1 MSQDHM
7 KNDQK
12 RNIYGATLDELAA
25 IAEKHSIPSY
35 AAGQIAGWL
44 YKHHADA
51 WGQMTNLSKQ
61 VRKMLQD
68 FYTLDV
74 ADPVDVIVS
83 SDGTK
88 KYLFNVNG
96 MGNVESAYIPEGE
109 RHTLCVSSQLG
120 CRMGCNFCMTGRMG
134 FHGQLGSGDILNQ
147 IRSIPERDQLTNIV
161 YMGMGEP
168 FDNTDEVLKSLEV
181 LTSDW
186 GFGMSP
192 KRITVSTIGVLPGMK
207 RFLEESRCNLAVSLH
222 SPFEEERRALMP
234 MNKAYPLKE
243 VLDTIRSFPKGK
255 QRRISFEYIVFGGY
269 NHSASHVKE
278 LARVLQGIACRI
290 NLIRFHSIPDSHLK
304 PPSEADLNQFKTLL
318 EAKGFITIIR
328 KSRGQDI
335 NAACGMLANESVKK

>member
-1 MSQDHM
+1 MENNNKS
-7 KNDQK
+7 
-12 RNIYGATLDELAA
+12 NIYGATLDELAA
-25 IAEKHSIPSY
+25 IARKHSIPAY

-44 YKHHADA
+44 YKRHIDD

-61 VRKMLQD
+61 VRIMLQEQ
-68 FYTLDV
+68 YTVDV
-74 ADPVDVIVS
+74 SEPVDVVVS

-88 KYLFNVNG
+88 KYLFNANG
-96 MGNVESAYIPEGE
+96 KGIVEAAYIPESG

-120 CRMGCNFCMTGRMG
+120 CRMGCVFCMTGIMG
-134 FHGQLGSGDILNQ
+134 FHGQLRAGDILNQ
-147 IRSIPERDQLTNIV
+147 VRSIPERDQLTNIV

-181 LTSDW
+181 LTSEW

-192 KRITVSTIGVLPGMK
+192 KRITVSTIGVIPGMK

-222 SPFEEERRALMP
+222 SPFEEERRELLP

-243 VLDTIRSFPKGK
+243 VLDVIRSFPKEK
-255 QRRISFEYIVFGGY
+255 QRRISFEYIVFGGM
-269 NHSASHVKE
+269 NHSPSHVKE

-290 NLIRFHSIPDSHLK
+290 NLIRFHSIPGGSLN
-304 PPSEADLNQFKTLL
+304 PPSEAELNQFKAQL
-318 EAKGFITIIR
+318 EGKGFITIIR

-335 NAACGMLANESVKK
+335 SAACGMLANKSAKK